1 MSILELK
8 SLYPEECALIYEAG
22 RYHEIYK
29 LRLPEIHAAQEA
41 RRQREEERKLER
53 SKRRRFRLTTGA
65 RV

>member
-29 LRLPEIHAAQEA
+29 LRLPEIQAAQDA
-41 RRQREEERKLER
+41 RRRSEEERKLER
-53 SKRRRFRLTTGA
+53 RNRRLTNRFMA
-65 RV
+65 